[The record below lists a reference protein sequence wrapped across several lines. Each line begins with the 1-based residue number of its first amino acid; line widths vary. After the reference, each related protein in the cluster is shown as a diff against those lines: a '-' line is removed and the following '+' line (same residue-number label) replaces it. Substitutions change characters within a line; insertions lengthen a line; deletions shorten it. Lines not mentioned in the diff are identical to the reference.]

1 MYFLLF
7 VLIVC
12 LIGGIIY
19 AAKNPET
26 WYYGLVIASIIPLS
40 LWFVGKGVY
49 AGLIHFVA
57 TPPEIVIH
65 RDQSFLTTFGKV
77 LRSEFFADAKSSGKA
92 MRSAAIGTVTGSKS
106 LVTGSKSLAKE
117 AFVKK
122 YTAEEKLAE
131 KLWLEE
137 NAAAINAYSKFN
149 LKNVG
154 GGYRRPAAIAAVVH
168 TEFEK
173 FEDVPVHML
182 HKYPFSKYT
191 SVAPTKGMTTLD
203 PMFIKFD
210 SQKVGLRADTI
221 EARKALRE
229 IYNNKLRQAAR
240 EERVKVITAQLEEQE
255 RRQAE
260 IAQRRSAATL
270 RGRQR
275 VDRKNQK
282 RWDKGRR
289 QGEGYKAGS
298 SSVRRY

>member
-26 WYYGLVIASIIPLS
+26 WYYGLVIASIIPLF

-49 AGLIHFVA
+49 AGLIHFVVV
-57 TPPEIVIH
+57 PPEIVLH
-65 RDQSFLTTFGKV
+65 QDQSFLTTFGKV

-106 LVTGSKSLAKE
+106 LAKE

-131 KLWLEE
+131 KLWLKE
-137 NAAAINAYSKFN
+137 NAAAIKAYSKFN

-154 GGYRRPAAIAAVVH
+154 GGNRRPAAIAAVVH

-191 SVAPTKGMTTLD
+191 RVAPTKGRTTLD

-221 EARKALRE
+221 NARKALRE
-229 IYNNKLRQAAR
+229 IYNNELRQAAR

-260 IAQRRSAATL
+260 IAQRRSDATL

-275 VDRKNQK
+275 VDRENRA

-289 QGEGYKAGS
+289 QGYK
-298 SSVRRY
+298 Y

>member
-26 WYYGLVIASIIPLS
+26 WYYGLLIASIIPLS
-40 LWFVGKGVY
+40 LWFAGKGIY

-57 TPPEIVIH
+57 APPEMVMH
-65 RDQSFLTTFGKV
+65 DDQSFFTTFGTV
-77 LRSEFFADAKSSGKA
+77 LRSEFFADAKASRKA
-92 MRSAAIGTVTGSKS
+92 LRSAAIGTA
-106 LVTGSKSLAKE
+106 TGSKSLAKE

-131 KLWLEE
+131 KLWLKE
-137 NAAAINAYSKFN
+137 NAAAIKAYSKFN

-154 GGYRRPAAIAAVVH
+154 GGNRRPAAIAAVVH

-191 SVAPTKGMTTLD
+191 RVAPTKGMTKLN
-203 PMFIKFD
+203 PMFGEF
-210 SQKVGLRADTI
+210 SSVEVGLRADTI
-221 EARKALRE
+221 KAREALRKR
-229 IYNNKLRQAAR
+229 YNNELRQAAR
-240 EERVKVITAQLEEQE
+240 EKRVKVIRAQLKQQE

-260 IAQRRSAATL
+260 VAQRRADATL

-275 VDRKNQK
+275 IERENQA
-282 RWDKGRR
+282 RWLQGRR
-289 QGEGYKAGS
+289 QGYTAGA
-298 SSVRRY
+298 SSVQRY